1 MEAFIS
7 KLSLY
12 DILVMVIPGGI
23 LLWCLSKYFPET
35 SVFSLS
41 FIGEYGKS
49 AFVTVFLIAA
59 YVVGIFNHIITHTLW
74 HPFRN
79 NPELLIKS
87 LRDNMS
93 RFEEMPHI
101 SSLFNNHIPDVDY
114 TRAFTSKWQFVFIT
128 ALGIVTIAGFMGM
141 LFHLPLTS
149 CKAITLLPLA
159 FLLFWFL
166 YWLFCKT
173 ANLSECENNSDTR
186 QILSAYDKAYYFAL
200 KSAYSSDIAVVEGQA
215 AFLQSL
221 LIPLAFTIASPN
233 DNIYFPINGT
243 VKLLLFIIY
252 IGLFPTIFN
261 RMELVHSR
269 VWEDY
274 EFLKYYN
281 RDDSDSQSIE
291 SK

>member
-23 LLWCLSKYFPET
+23 LLWCLSEYFPET
-35 SVFSLS
+35 SDFSLS

-49 AFVTVFLIAA
+49 VFVTVFLIAA
-59 YVVGIFNHIITHTLW
+59 YVVGIFNHIITHKLW

-79 NPELLIKS
+79 SPELLIKS
-87 LRDNMS
+87 LRDNLNQ
-93 RFEEMPHI
+93 FEEMPHI
-101 SSLFNNHIPDVDY
+101 SSLFNNHIPDVDN
-114 TRAFTSKWQFVFIT
+114 TRVFTSEWQFVFIT
-128 ALGIVTIAGFMGM
+128 ALGIVTIAGFTSM
-141 LFHLPLTS
+141 LFSLQLTS
-149 CKAITLLPLA
+149 NKAITLLPLA

-166 YWLFCKT
+166 YGFFCKT
-173 ANLSECENNSDTR
+173 ANLSECENNSHTR
-186 QILSAYDKAYYFAL
+186 QVLSAYDKAYYFAL
-200 KSAYSSDIAVVEGQA
+200 KNAYSSDIPVVEGQA

-221 LIPLAFTIASPN
+221 LIPLAFVIASPN
-233 DNIYFPINGT
+233 DTIYFSINET

-252 IGLFPTIFN
+252 ICLFPTIFN

-281 RDDSDSQSIE
+281 RDDSDSQSNQ
-291 SK
+291 SQ

>member
-1 MEAFIS
+1 MQLIS
-7 KLSLY
+7 KLSIY

-23 LLWCLSKYFPET
+23 LLWCLSEYFPEI
-35 SVFSLS
+35 SDFSSS
-41 FIGEYGKS
+41 FIGEYGKE
-49 AFVTVFLIAA
+49 AFIAVFLIAA

-87 LRDNMS
+87 LRDNMCQ
-93 RFEEMPHI
+93 FEEMPHI
-101 SSLFNNHIPDVDY
+101 SSLFNNHIPDVDN
-114 TRAFTSKWQFVFIT
+114 TRAFTSVWQFVFIT
-128 ALGIVTIAGFMGM
+128 ALGIVTIAGFTGV
-141 LFHLPLTS
+141 LFSLPLTS
-149 CKAITLLPLA
+149 CKAITLLPSA

-166 YWLFCKT
+166 HWLFCKT
-173 ANLSECENNSDTR
+173 EKLSECENNYRTR
-186 QILSAYDKAYYFAL
+186 QIRRVYDKAYYLAL
-200 KSAYSSDIAVVEGQA
+200 KDAYSSDIAVVEGQA

-221 LIPLAFTIASPN
+221 LIPLAFAIASPN
-233 DNIYFPINGT
+233 DNIYFSINIGT

-274 EFLKYYN
+274 EFLKHTK
-281 RDDSDSQSIE
+281 D
-291 SK
+291 KP